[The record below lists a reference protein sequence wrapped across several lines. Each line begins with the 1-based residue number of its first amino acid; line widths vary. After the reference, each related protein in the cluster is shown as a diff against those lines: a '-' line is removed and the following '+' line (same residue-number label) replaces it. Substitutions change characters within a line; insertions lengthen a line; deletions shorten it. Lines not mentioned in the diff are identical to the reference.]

1 MRFPPGPPREI
12 DLRIAVL
19 ALCAL
24 LTFPASSKEREGV
37 TAPPTVE
44 VAGKRLQLMG
54 MGLRKKL
61 WIKVYLASFYLE
73 RPTEDGAQAISSD
86 QIKQVR
92 MHMLRDLERDKII
105 EAVREG
111 FQKNSG
117 PDMPRL
123 QERLDQFL
131 KAIPDLKGGQ
141 EIVITYLPGT
151 GTVLKAGRGDEITIA
166 GKDFADA
173 LFSVWLGKH
182 PVDDDLKGEM
192 LRNR

>member
-1 MRFPPGPPREI
+1 M
-12 DLRIAVL
+12 RIAVFTF
-19 ALCAL
+19 CAL
-24 LTFPASSKEREGV
+24 LTLPALPKEREGV
-37 TAPPTVE
+37 TAPPVLD
-44 VAGKRLQLMG
+44 VAGKPLHLMG

-61 WIKVYLASFYLE
+61 WFKVYLASFYLE
-73 RPTEDGAQAISSD
+73 HPTEDGAQAISSD

-92 MHMLRDLERDKII
+92 MHMLRDLERDKIV
-105 EAVREG
+105 EAVQEG

-123 QERLDQFL
+123 RARLDSFL

-141 EIVITYLPGT
+141 QILITYLPGT
-151 GTVLKAGRGDEITIA
+151 GTVLKAGQGEEITIP

-173 LFSVWLGKH
+173 LFSVWLGKQ

>member
-1 MRFPPGPPREI
+1 M
-12 DLRIAVL
+12 RIAVL
-19 ALCAL
+19 AFCTLLAL
-24 LTFPASSKEREGV
+24 PALPKEREGV
-37 TAPPTVE
+37 TAPPVVQ
-44 VAGKRLQLMG
+44 VAGKPLHLMG

-61 WIKVYLASFYLE
+61 WFKVYLASFYLE
-73 RPTEDGAQAISSD
+73 QPTDDGAQAISSD

-92 MHMLRDLERDKII
+92 MHMLRDLERDKIV
-105 EAVREG
+105 EAVQEG

-123 QERLDQFL
+123 QSRLNSFL
-131 KAIPDLKGGQ
+131 EAIPDLKGGQ
-141 EIVITYLPGT
+141 QILITYFPGT
-151 GTVLKAGRGDEITIA
+151 GTVLKAGRGDEITVP

-173 LFSVWLGKH
+173 LFSVWLGKS

>member
-1 MRFPPGPPREI
+1 MRIGVFLLG
-12 DLRIAVL
+12 
-19 ALCAL
+19 AL
-24 LTFPASSKEREGV
+24 LAFPAASKEREGV

-44 VAGKRLQLMG
+44 VGGRRLHLMG

-61 WIKVYLASFYLE
+61 WFKVYLASFYLE

-86 QIKQVR
+86 QVKQVR
-92 MHMLRDLERDKII
+92 MHMLRDLERDKIV
-105 EAVREG
+105 EAVQEG

-123 QERLDQFL
+123 QARLHSFL
-131 KAIPDLKGGQ
+131 EAIPDLKRGQ
-141 EIVITYLPGT
+141 QILITYLPGT
-151 GTVLKAGRGDEITIA
+151 GTLLRAGRGEEITIP

-173 LFSVWLGKH
+173 LFSVWLGKQ

>member
-1 MRFPPGPPREI
+1 VRN
-12 DLRIAVL
+12 VL
-19 ALCAL
+19 FALCAL
-24 LTFPASSKEREGV
+24 LALPALPKEREGIV
-37 TAPPTVE
+37 AAPVVQ
-44 VAGKRLQLMG
+44 VAGKPLHLMG

-73 RPTEDGAQAISSD
+73 NPTENGAQAIGSD

-92 MHMLRDLERDKII
+92 MDMLRDLDRDKIV
-105 EAVREG
+105 EAVQEG
-111 FQKNSG
+111 FEKNAG

-123 QERLDQFL
+123 QSRLNAFL

-141 EIVITYLPGT
+141 QILITYLPGL
-151 GTVLKAGRGDEITIA
+151 GTVLKAGRGEEITVP

-173 LFSVWLGKH
+173 LFSVWLGKS
-182 PVDDDLKGEM
+182 PVDDDLKTEM

>member
-1 MRFPPGPPREI
+1 MRI
-12 DLRIAVL
+12 VVL

-24 LTFPASSKEREGV
+24 FTLPALAKEREGV
-37 TAPPTVE
+37 TAPPLVQVT
-44 VAGKRLQLMG
+44 GKPLHLMG

-61 WIKVYLASFYLE
+61 WFKVYLASFYLE
-73 RPTEDGAQAISSD
+73 HTAEDGAEAISSE

-92 MHMLRDLERDKII
+92 MHMLRDLEREKIV
-105 EAVREG
+105 EAVQEG

-123 QERLDQFL
+123 QARLDDFL

-141 EIVITYLPGT
+141 EILITYLPGS
-151 GTVLKAGRGDEITIA
+151 GTLLKAGGGEQITVP

-173 LFSVWLGKH
+173 LFSVWLGKQ

>member
-1 MRFPPGPPREI
+1 M
-12 DLRIAVL
+12 RIAVL

-24 LTFPASSKEREGV
+24 LTFPALAKEREGV
-37 TAPPTVE
+37 TAAPLVQ
-44 VAGKRLQLMG
+44 VAGKPLHLMG

-61 WIKVYLASFYLE
+61 WFKVYLASFYLE
-73 RPTEDGAQAISSD
+73 QPTDDAAEAISSE

-92 MHMLRDLERDKII
+92 MHMLRDLDRDKIV
-105 EAVREG
+105 EAVQEG
-111 FQKNSG
+111 FQRNSG

-123 QERLDQFL
+123 QARLDSFL
-131 KAIPDLKGGQ
+131 KAIPDLKGRQ
-141 EIVITYLPGT
+141 QIVITYVPGS
-151 GTVLKAGRGDEITIA
+151 GTLLKAGGGQEITIP

-173 LFSVWLGKH
+173 LFSVWLGRQ

>member
-1 MRFPPGPPREI
+1 M
-12 DLRIAVL
+12 RIAAF

-24 LTFPASSKEREGV
+24 LAFPALPKEREGV

-44 VAGKRLQLMG
+44 VAGKPLHLMG

-61 WIKVYLASFYLE
+61 WFKVYLASFYLE
-73 RPTEDGAQAISSD
+73 HPADEAAQAISSD
-86 QIKQVR
+86 QVKQVR
-92 MHMLRDLERDKII
+92 MHMLRDLERDKIV
-105 EAVREG
+105 EAVQEG

-123 QERLDQFL
+123 QDRLDRFL

-141 EIVITYLPGT
+141 QIVITYLPGS
-151 GTVLKAGRGDEITIA
+151 GTLVKAGRGEEITIP

-173 LFSVWLGKH
+173 LFSVWLGNH

>member
-1 MRFPPGPPREI
+1 M
-12 DLRIAVL
+12 RIAVL
-19 ALCAL
+19 AFCTLLAL
-24 LTFPASSKEREGV
+24 PALPKEREGV
-37 TAPPTVE
+37 TAPPVVQ
-44 VAGKRLQLMG
+44 VAGKPLHLMG

-61 WIKVYLASFYLE
+61 WFKVYLASFYLE
-73 RPTEDGAQAISSD
+73 QPTDDGAQAISSD

-92 MHMLRDLERDKII
+92 MHMLRDLERDKIV
-105 EAVREG
+105 EAVQEG

-123 QERLDQFL
+123 QSRLNSFL

-141 EIVITYLPGT
+141 QILITYFPGT
-151 GTVLKAGRGDEITIA
+151 GTVLKAGRGDEITVP

-173 LFSVWLGKH
+173 LFSVWLGKS

>member
-1 MRFPPGPPREI
+1 MNM
-12 DLRIAVL
+12 RIAVF

-24 LTFPASSKEREGV
+24 LTFPAVPKEREGV
-37 TAPPTVE
+37 TAPPVVE
-44 VAGKRLQLMG
+44 VAGKPLHLMG
-54 MGLRKKL
+54 MGLRKKM
-61 WIKVYLASFYLE
+61 WFKVYLASFYLE
-73 RPTEDGAQAISSD
+73 HPAEDGAQAISSD

-92 MHMLRDLERDKII
+92 MHMLRDLERDKIV
-105 EAVREG
+105 EAVQEG

-123 QERLDQFL
+123 QERLDRFL

-141 EIVITYLPGT
+141 QIVITYLPGS
-151 GTVLKAGRGDEITIA
+151 GTVLRAGRGEEITVA

-173 LFSVWLGKH
+173 LFSVWLGNH